1 MRSFTRSARLFLF
14 VVLATLLGP
23 AVSLAEE
30 ASPPLSGLWITT
42 PHPEFSLKPGDT
54 GSIQISVRNAHL
66 PPQRLALEL
75 EGMPEGWEAAIKGGG
90 RQVSAVM
97 VGPNETERLTLELKP
112 PAGISAG
119 TFALKVNAR
128 QDGQTITLPLIV
140 RLSEAASG
148 KLTLEPELPALRGT
162 ARSTFSFRIKA
173 TNGGSDQALFNLSA
187 RTPEGFQAKFK
198 RGYGSE
204 EITGLPINAGSSE
217 NITLDVVPSRTA
229 AAGRYPIAVRLLGGD
244 KSAETVLSLEVTG
257 EPQLRMVG
265 PQERLSGDAVAGQ
278 ESSFTFTLVNGGSAP
293 ATDIEMS
300 ASPPSG
306 WSVTF
311 EPKQIASI
319 APNQTRE
326 VNVKIKPSERAVAG
340 DYMVTLR
347 SGGGGGLSESVQFRT
362 TVRTSTIWGVA
373 GLGVIAAAVLVLGGA
388 VMRYGRR

>member
-1 MRSFTRSARLFLF
+1 M
-14 VVLATLLGP
+14 
-23 AVSLAEE
+23 
-30 ASPPLSGLWITT
+30 
-42 PHPEFSLKPGDT
+42 
-54 GSIQISVRNAHL
+54 RNAHL

-75 EGMPEGWEAAIKGGG
+75 EGLPEGWDAAFKGGG

-97 VGPNETERLTLELKP
+97 VGPDETERLTLELKP
-112 PAGISAG
+112 PADISTG
-119 TFALKVNAR
+119 TFTLKVNAR
-128 QDGQTITLPLIV
+128 HDGQTITLPLGV

-173 TNGGSDQALFNLSA
+173 TNGGSDQSLFNLSA

-217 NITLDVVPSRTA
+217 NITLDIVPSRTA
-229 AAGRYPIAVRLLGGD
+229 AAGRYPIAVRLSGGD
-244 KSAETVLSLEVTG
+244 KSAEAALSLEVTG

-278 ESSFTFTLVNGGSAP
+278 ESNFTFTLVNGGSAP

-306 WSVTF
+306 WIVAF

-347 SGGGGGLSESVQFRT
+347 SGGSGLSESVQFRT